1 MSEGNFQA
9 GPESAVAPETSARE
23 LVLFIPN
30 LLKLLYRLVNDRRV
44 STGDRALLLG
54 TVAYVLSPWD
64 FLPDMIPFMGQL
76 DDLLLI
82 ALVLKRIM
90 DRVDHE
96 VLLAYWDGD
105 RNLLEV
111 VEKILN
117 LVVNLIPRGIYRKLL
132 LKSRS
137 PA

>member
-1 MSEGNFQA
+1 MTEGAYQA
-9 GPESAVAPETSARE
+9 GPESFAKPETRARE
-23 LVLFIPN
+23 LLLFIPN
-30 LLKLLYRLVNDRRV
+30 LVKLIYRLLNDPAV
-44 STGDRALLLG
+44 SMSDRALLLG

-90 DRVDHE
+90 DRVNHE
-96 VLLAYWDGD
+96 VLLAYWDGE

-117 LVVNLIPRGIYRKLL
+117 LATNLIPRGIYRHLL
-132 LKSRS
+132 LKSRP